1 MTTLPPPPLN
11 GVFPVATGPWKLCG
25 ADITQ
30 GRPPLL
36 CHLWLASLVTRG
48 SLQEGHVTSHII
60 AFNSSDAADLSLTD
74 SRWLWAE
81 EVAES
86 PKATDTFL
94 YHCLLR
100 EKIARHS
107 QN

>member
-1 MTTLPPPPLN
+1 MELTSPKADPLCYAIF
-11 GVFPVATGPWKLCG
+11 GW
-25 ADITQ
+25 
-30 GRPPLL
+30 LL
-36 CHLWLASLVTRG
+36 WSRGTRG

-74 SRWLWAE
+74 SHRLSAE

-94 YHCLLR
+94 CHCLPR